1 MKNIIFLFPLFL
13 LLLSGCYTQ
22 LLTSGDIYG
31 SGTVPIVTRDS
42 NKVIER
48 NYSSTTTPSVSGLTD
63 CNCTPY
69 EINYGLC
76 WCVCDRCGSYHRLGY
91 EYCPRG
97 FYSSYGGW
105 DYYMDY
111 PWWNDNYGNR
121 RRNKYQHHEDD
132 YNTSDYPSYGDGGG
146 AVTGDDS
153 IPFVGDR
160 RNHRGIVTTTTIQ
173 LPSTGKSAE
182 SAAPLQPAPT
192 PTPPP
197 PAAAQQSNGTPANN
211 QVEQAPAQAVP
222 DSEPSTVVKPRER
235 RRLR

>member
-1 MKNIIFLFPLFL
+1 MKNILILFPLFL
-13 LLLSGCYTQ
+13 LFLSGCYTQ

-31 SGTVPIVTRDS
+31 SSAVPIVTTDS
-42 NKVIER
+42 NKAASQ
-48 NYSSTTTPSVSGLTD
+48 NYSSTTSTSSTPGLTD

-111 PWWNDNYGNR
+111 PWWNDNYGNH
-121 RRNKYQHHEDD
+121 RRNNYQHHQDD

-146 AVTGDDS
+146 AVTSDDS
-153 IPFVGDR
+153 VPFVGDR
-160 RNHRGIVTTTTIQ
+160 RNHRVIVNTTTIQ
-173 LPSTGKSAE
+173 LPSSGKSTE
-182 SAAPLQPAPT
+182 SAPPFQPAPT
-192 PTPPP
+192 PLTPTVE
-197 PAAAQQSNGTPANN
+197 QSNGTPANN
-211 QVEQAPAQAVP
+211 LNQPPAQSKP
-222 DSEPSTVVKPRER
+222 DTARSPKVKVRER
-235 RRLR
+235 RRL